1 MPGCYPPT
9 EPVAW
14 GAPAAKTNN
23 TRVTMNNSNLICE
36 ATLVETK
43 KNLLESVFMIISFF
57 ECVYRLWQHAGYK
70 TGFIF
75 GFFLLS
81 I

>member
-1 MPGCYPPT
+1 MPGYYPPT

-23 TRVTMNNSNLICE
+23 TRVTMNNTNLICE

-43 KNLLESVFMIISFF
+43 KNLLESVFMLFSFF
-57 ECVYRLWQHAGYK
+57 YCVYRL
-70 TGFIF
+70 
-75 GFFLLS
+75 
-81 I
+81 